1 MKVID
6 IGMYNGADTRYYLES
21 GHDVIAIE
29 ANPALCEAARE
40 RFGPY
45 LKSGQLQIL
54 NVAVCNHPGPVELK
68 VLGRDL
74 GASSINSEAVR
85 FPLGSFS
92 VAAKSLPEI
101 LQHYGKTDF
110 IKVDIEGSD
119 RECVL
124 SLTPETAPRYLS
136 FEAPAE
142 IDDLIGHLARIGYRR
157 FKVIQ
162 QTTFRSLPRQARITD
177 RVTRRLI
184 RTLGYDQ
191 PRYVKR
197 HGKFFLVEHSAGPP
211 PWESD
216 GRWESADEVSLQ
228 WRQATKCGVLSSWYD
243 VHTAR

>member
-6 IGMYNGADTRYYLES
+6 IGMYNGADTRYYLEC
-21 GHDVIAIE
+21 GHDVLAIE
-29 ANPALCEAARE
+29 ANPALCDAARE
-40 RFGPY
+40 KFTPY
-45 LKSGQLQIL
+45 LQSGQLKIL
-54 NVAVCNHPGPVELK
+54 NVAVCNQSGPIELK
-68 VLGRDL
+68 VVARDL

-85 FPLGSFS
+85 FPLGSFQ

-101 LQHYGKTDF
+101 LQQHGKTDF
-110 IKVDIEGSD
+110 IKIDIEGAD

-124 SLTPETAPRYLS
+124 SLTPEMAPRYLS

-142 IDDLIGHLARIGYRR
+142 IDDLIGHLARIGYHR

-162 QTTFRSLPRQARITD
+162 QTTFRSLPRQARVTD
-177 RVTRRLI
+177 RLIRRVI
-184 RTLGYDQ
+184 RTLGHDQ
-191 PRYVKR
+191 PRYVRR

-228 WRQATKCGVLSSWYD
+228 WRRAANCGVLSSWYD
-243 VHTAR
+243 VHAAR